1 LAGAPLGW
9 VSWPHGYAWWPY
21 ALGLAVLLLA
31 SNLSLQLGAARLAAS
46 TTSLVMLSEIVFAT
60 ISSVALGTSE
70 LSTRKLLGGLLIVL
84 AAALAAWPSKD
95 KPD

>member
-1 LAGAPLGW
+1 L
-9 VSWPHGYAWWPY
+9 VVWPPDFAWWPY

-31 SNLSLQLGAARLAAS
+31 SNLSLQFGAARLAAS
-46 TTSLVMLSEIVFAT
+46 TTALVMLSEIVFAT
-60 ISSVALGTSE
+60 LSSVALGASE

-84 AAALAAWPSKD
+84 AAALAAWPSRH